1 MSHLVCHVQKFKA
14 NDVRGMQIH
23 NQRESPNSK
32 NKDIDHNKI
41 QLNYDLKNDGPI
53 NYNKKVKEI
62 MKNGY
67 VGEKAIRKDAVVLT
81 GTLITSDA
89 EYFKTLSPGNQ
100 KKFFESAFEKLQSL
114 YGENNIVSAVIHMDE
129 NTPHMHVCSVPLTE
143 DGKLAARNIFNRYN
157 LLKLQ
162 EDLPKYLQSKG
173 FDIQRGKLGSE
184 KKHVDT
190 NDFKKNQVKEL
201 SKELDKSIN
210 TLRSDLMHVSASD
223 DVKLDKIPLPFL
235 KDKIAVS
242 KSQFETNLNTAKL
255 GNVILRENEHLKSEI
270 EKLKVGNDDEL
281 RKEIRKVKD
290 SYKDVD
296 ILRAENESLKSDNTY
311 FHNDNIKHSRTI
323 RNLNKK
329 NKELSNQLKVNE
341 KALNK
346 TMARLGDNGQEVFK
360 QALEKEVKAI
370 EKSLERAKGME
381 R

>member
-67 VGEKAIRKDAVVLT
+67 VGGKAIRKDAVVLA

-89 EYFKTLSPGNQ
+89 EYFKILSPGNQ

-143 DGKLAARNIFNRYN
+143 DGKLAARNVFNRYN

-173 FDIQRGKLGSE
+173 FDIQRGELGSE
-184 KKHVDT
+184 KTHVDT

-201 SKELDKSIN
+201 SKELDKSIS
-210 TLRSDLMHVSASD
+210 TLRSDLMHVSASN

-270 EKLKVGNDDEL
+270 EKLKVGNDDEV
-281 RKEIRKVKD
+281 RKEVRKVKD

-323 RNLNKK
+323 RNLNKE

-346 TMARLGDNGQEVFK
+346 TMATLSDNGQEVFK

>member
-1 MSHLVCHVQKFKA
+1 MSRLVCHVQKFKA

-32 NKDIDHNKI
+32 NKDIDHNKTK
-41 QLNYDLKNDGPI
+41 LNYDLQNDGPI

-62 MKNGY
+62 MENGY

-100 KKFFESAFEKLQSL
+100 KKFFESAFEKLQDL
-114 YGENNIVSAVIHMDE
+114 YGEGNIVSAVVHMDE
-129 NTPHMHVCSVPLTE
+129 NTPHMHVCSVPLTD
-143 DGKLAARNIFNRYN
+143 DGKLAARNVFNRYN

-173 FDIQRGKLGSE
+173 FDIQRGELGSE
-184 KKHVDT
+184 KTHVDT

-201 SKELDKSIN
+201 SKELDKSIS
-210 TLRSDLMHVSASD
+210 TLRSDLRHTSTLD
-223 DVKLDKIPLPFL
+223 DVKLDKVPLPFL
-235 KDKIAVS
+235 KGKIAVS

-255 GNVILRENEHLKSEI
+255 GNVILRENEHLKNEI
-270 EKLKVGNDDEL
+270 EKLKVGNDDEI
-281 RKEIRKVKD
+281 RKEVRKIKD

-296 ILRAENESLKSDNTY
+296 SLRTENENLKADNTY

-323 RNLNKK
+323 RNLHKE
-329 NKELSNQLKVNE
+329 NKELSTQLEVNE
-341 KALNK
+341 KALNN
-346 TMARLGDNGQEVFK
+346 TMIKLGDNGHEVFK
-360 QALEKEVKAI
+360 QALEKEIKAI
-370 EKSLERAKGME
+370 AKAME
-381 R
+381 REMGRSR